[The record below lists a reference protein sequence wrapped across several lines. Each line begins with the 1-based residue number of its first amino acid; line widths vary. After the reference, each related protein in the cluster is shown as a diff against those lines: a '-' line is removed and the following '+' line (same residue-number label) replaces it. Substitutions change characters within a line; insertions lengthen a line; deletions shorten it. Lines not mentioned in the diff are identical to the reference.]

1 MKRGFEGD
9 HLTAMQGPYT
19 EEMNTAL
26 LHHVQADFLI
36 TKESGNAGGFEEKVR
51 AAVKTGTTL
60 VVVERPEE
68 EGESFEEVIERVR
81 QWSLQ

>member
-1 MKRGFEGD
+1 M
-9 HLTAMQGPYT
+9 LTTDYGT
-19 EEMNTAL
+19 
-26 LHHVQADFLI
+26 
-36 TKESGNAGGFEEKVR
+36 AGGFDEKVR